1 MFLLI
6 LSYKHMGKDLENLS
20 DAKNGG
26 TIRRR
31 SRLEIIAEILD
42 AAIDGAVKTNI
53 MYRANV
59 NFIQFNEHLQCLLEA
74 RLIRTIRSGRKTLY
88 VITEKGKLLLD
99 RFNETEEMLNTMS
112 SKEDDK
118 PLIVKKCPMIYLVK
132 K

>member
-1 MFLLI
+1 MKKI
-6 LSYKHMGKDLENLS
+6 N

-26 TIRRR
+26 TTRRR
-31 SRLEIIAEILD
+31 SRLDIIAEILD
-42 AAIDGAVKTNI
+42 AAIDGAVKTKI

-59 NFIQFNEHLQCLLEA
+59 NFVQFNEHLECLLEA
-74 RLIRTIRSGRKTLY
+74 RLIRTIRSGGKTLY

-99 RFNETEEMLNTMS
+99 RFNETEEMFNTVS

-118 PLIVKKCPMIYLVK
+118 LLIVKKSPMIYLVK